1 MGQRRSRL
9 GVGLVAAGGAFLVP
23 AALAWAC
30 IPVATLNLSPVQAR
44 PGQEVIVAGGPFG
57 SSSFPK
63 PHSPVVL
70 HFNAI
75 DGPVLATINPAKDGR
90 ISGTFIVPA
99 DTKPGNYVV
108 VATQQAQEGDTTWGV
123 PARALVQVVGE
134 GGAPVV
140 GAPLVAPLEER
151 PAGLVQDDSV
161 GLGTLVLIAVGVG
174 GVAMFAAGMVAL
186 VSGRRRSPEAEAVRV
201 EL

>member
-1 MGQRRSRL
+1 M
-9 GVGLVAAGGAFLVP
+9 VVVGGALIVP

-30 IPVATLNLSPVQAR
+30 IPVATLNLSPPQVR
-44 PGQEVIVAGGPFG
+44 PGQEVTVTGGPFG

-75 DGPVLATINPAKDGR
+75 DGPVLATIDPVKDGR
-90 ISGTFIVPA
+90 ISGTFTVPA
-99 DTKPGNYVV
+99 DTTPGNYVV

-123 PARALVQVVGE
+123 PARALVQVVGD

-140 GAPLVAPLEER
+140 GAPLAAPLEER
-151 PAGLVQDDSV
+151 PVGLVEDDPV
-161 GLGTLVLIAVGVG
+161 GVGTLVLIALGVG

-186 VSGRRRSPEAEAVRV
+186 VSGRRRSPEAEAVRAG
-201 EL
+201 L